1 MKHKMAFGT
10 WFKNLLVK
18 GKNFIKKA
26 SPYIRKGIEIA
37 RKVGPMLGGTVG
49 SVING
54 IANGADMF
62 LDRTLSGSAGDR
74 ISGSTKPVS
83 GNPMQ
88 PIQPIPLDFSGSNVS
103 AKPLSGSN
111 QLQNIEMIQKPI
123 LGGNKGRLNP
133 ILK

>member
-1 MKHKMAFGT
+1 MAFGT

-37 RKVGPMLGGTVG
+37 RKVGPMIGGTVG

-62 LDRTLSGSAGDR
+62 LDRIAP
-74 ISGSTKPVS
+74 STKPVS
-83 GNPMQ
+83 GKPITIQPIQ
-88 PIQPIPLDFSGSNVS
+88 PIQPIPLDFSGNNV
-103 AKPLSGSN
+103 SN

>member
-1 MKHKMAFGT
+1 MLTQTMAFGT

-18 GKNFIKKA
+18 GKEFIKKA

-37 RKVGPMLGGTVG
+37 RKIGPVFGGTVE

-54 IANGADMF
+54 IANGADS
-62 LDRTLSGSAGDR
+62 LLNKVAPLNETK
-74 ISGSTKPVS
+74 TKP
-83 GNPMQ
+83 Q
-88 PIQPIPLDFSGSNVS
+88 QIDFSNFD
-103 AKPLSGSN
+103 KK
-111 QLQNIEMIQKPI
+111 IEMIQKPI

>member
-1 MKHKMAFGT
+1 MAFGT

-37 RKVGPMLGGTVG
+37 RKVGPMIGGTVG

-62 LDRTLSGSAGDR
+62 LDRIAP
-74 ISGSTKPVS
+74 STKPVS
-83 GNPMQ
+83 GKPITIQ
-88 PIQPIPLDFSGSNVS
+88 PIQPIPLDFSGNNV
-103 AKPLSGSN
+103 SN

>member
-1 MKHKMAFGT
+1 MAFGT

-83 GNPMQ
+83 GNPIQPIQ
-88 PIQPIPLDFSGSNVS
+88 PIQPIPLDFSGSNV
-103 AKPLSGSN
+103 SN

>member
-1 MKHKMAFGT
+1 MAFGT

-37 RKVGPMLGGTVG
+37 RKVGPMFGDTVG
-49 SVING
+49 GIVNS
-54 IANGADMF
+54 IANGADY
-62 LDRTLSGSAGDR
+62 LLNKVAPNEPPKA
-74 ISGSTKPVS
+74 KPVYK
-83 GNPMQ
+83 PL
-88 PIQPIPLDFSGSNVS
+88 PIDFSNYSNNKV
-103 AKPLSGSN
+103 
-111 QLQNIEMIQKPI
+111 EMIQKPI

>member
-83 GNPMQ
+83 GNP
-88 PIQPIPLDFSGSNVS
+88 IQPIPLDFSGSNV
-103 AKPLSGSN
+103 SN

>member
-1 MKHKMAFGT
+1 MAFGT

-37 RKVGPMLGGTVG
+37 RKVGPMIGGTIG
-49 SVING
+49 NVING

-62 LDRTLSGSAGDR
+62 LDRIAP
-74 ISGSTKPVS
+74 IENKTKQVTS
-83 GNPMQ
+83 
-88 PIQPIPLDFSGSNVS
+88 V
-103 AKPLSGSN
+103 KPLPIDFTN
-111 QLQNIEMIQKPI
+111 FDNKIEMIQKPI

>member
-1 MKHKMAFGT
+1 MAFGT

-37 RKVGPMLGGTVG
+37 RKVGPMIGGTVG
-49 SVING
+49 NVING

-62 LDRTLSGSAGDR
+62 LDRIAP
-74 ISGSTKPVS
+74 TKS
-83 GNPMQ
+83 SK
-88 PIQPIPLDFSGSNVS
+88 PIKSIPLDYSGSNYS
-103 AKPLSGSN
+103 LALQESSQRKSN
-111 QLQNIEMIQKPI
+111 QFNYAPQNSYDKNIEMIQKPI